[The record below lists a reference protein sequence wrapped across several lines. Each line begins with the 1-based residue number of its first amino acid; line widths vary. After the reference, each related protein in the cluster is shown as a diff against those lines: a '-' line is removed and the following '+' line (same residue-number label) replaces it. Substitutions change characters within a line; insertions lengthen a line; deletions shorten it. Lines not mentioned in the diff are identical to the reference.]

1 MMRDFSSVNYVMLF
15 VVLQFNTQLVCC
27 HSDQY
32 GENDILITSSPIN
45 SVSSDGSPNYVFTHK
60 KSIILACSDAL
71 KGYLQFCSFLHSVL
85 LLQIRLDAAT
95 KLHSFEQHGPCVG
108 LQQRLIYI
116 SFCTNNYTSN
126 AIFSK
131 KNNDFF

>member
-1 MMRDFSSVNYVMLF
+1 MMREFSSVNYVVLF

-27 HSDQY
+27 HSDQC
-32 GENDILITSSPIN
+32 GENYILITSSPIKFCIICWL
-45 SVSSDGSPNYVFTHK
+45 PYVFTHK
-60 KSIILACSDAL
+60 RNIILACSDAL

-85 LLQIRLDAAT
+85 LLQIKLDAAT

-116 SFCTNNYTSN
+116 FFCTNNYTSN

-131 KNNDFF
+131 KKQ